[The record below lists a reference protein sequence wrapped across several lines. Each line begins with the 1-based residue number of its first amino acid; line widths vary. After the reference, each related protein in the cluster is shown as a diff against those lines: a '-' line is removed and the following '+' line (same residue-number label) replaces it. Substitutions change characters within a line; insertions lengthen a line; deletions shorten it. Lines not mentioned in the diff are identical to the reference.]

1 MMPHVPMLIPYLVFM
16 SIVSAWVLLRL
27 NQRLASPIIAI
38 FERWLRWIVIS
49 IGGAQ
54 LCRDFE
60 LVDRPLWVLA
70 LAIFIGWFLLQTL
83 YNWLAIAAL
92 SVSPLPLFPRYSVNS
107 SGEEWPVQPRFLKVR
122 EWLRA
127 QGLKQIQ
134 ALKAEVGGDLYLRVS
149 IYQDEAALLRVQVT
163 FLPQNTGAID
173 VCYSLMSMGADGSR
187 YVTDNLYIPFG
198 GFYPANWFVD
208 RRPCCRSLPRLLA
221 LHRKRLAA
229 MKVDLEAFSVE
240 PVLDM
245 NDAQRELDHVNTE
258 LGFLNPIGARE
269 ENGKITHEGRY
280 RVWKEIWTLNY
291 LGRSA
296 RYD

>member
-1 MMPHVPMLIPYLVFM
+1 MLIPYFVFVA
-16 SIVSAWVLLRL
+16 ILAALLLLRL

-60 LVDRPLWVLA
+60 LIDRPLWVLA
-70 LAIFIGWFLLQTL
+70 LAFFLGWFLLQTL

-92 SVSPLPLFPRYSVNS
+92 SVSPLPLFPKYSVNS
-107 SGEEWPVQPRFLKVR
+107 SGEEWPVQARFLKIR

-127 QGLKQIQ
+127 QGLRQIQ
-134 ALKAEVGGDLYLRVS
+134 ALKAEVGGNIYLRVS
-149 IYQDEAALLRVQVT
+149 VYQDEPALLRVQVT
-163 FLPQNTGAID
+163 FLPQNNGAID

-198 GFYPANWFVD
+198 GFYPENWFVD

-221 LHRKRLAA
+221 IHRRRVAA
-229 MKVDLEAFSVE
+229 MGGGLVPFAVE
-240 PVLDM
+240 PMADM
-245 NDAQRELDHVNTE
+245 NDAQRELDQVNTK
-258 LGFLNPIGARE
+258 LGFLNPLGARE
-269 ENGKITHEGRY
+269 EKGKISHEGRY

-291 LGRSA
+291 LGRAA